1 MEKIFLMLLFFSC
14 SYGQKRIQYTNS
26 HLTGQLEINLI
37 KGKEFLLLPEVLNSF
52 ELMKMEA
59 LKDGVKI
66 KIVSGFRSFNQQ
78 KKIWNRKYK
87 KNESLGLSEEK
98 NIMKII
104 EYSTIPGTSRHHW
117 GTDIDIIDS
126 NIKPEGDVLLPE
138 KFYGNGPYAKL
149 KNWLDKN
156 SEKFG
161 FYLVY
166 TDDDKREGFK
176 HEPWHFS
183 YKPISKDLLEE
194 FLKIDFIKLFT
205 KNGIQG
211 SEYLTSDFI
220 KHYKNK
226 FLLGINSDLKKQ
238 QH

>member
-1 MEKIFLMLLFFSC
+1 L
-14 SYGQKRIQYTNS
+14 
-26 HLTGQLEINLI
+26 
-37 KGKEFLLLPEVLNSF
+37 
-52 ELMKMEA
+52 
-59 LKDGVKI
+59 
-66 KIVSGFRSFNQQ
+66 
-78 KKIWNRKYK
+78 
-87 KNESLGLSEEK
+87 
-98 NIMKII
+98 KII

-126 NIKPEGDVLLPE
+126 NIKPEGDVLLTE

-156 SEKFG
+156 SKKFG

-166 TDDDKREGFK
+166 TDDDKREGFN

-183 YKPISKDLLEE
+183 YKPISKDILEE

-205 KNGIQG
+205 KNEILG

-220 KHYKNK
+220 KHYKNN

-238 QH
+238 NTSEQKPENSFL